1 MDSNDDNVYCL
12 DALTGDFVWSYLT
25 GGDVASSPA
34 VANGVVFVGSFDKNL
49 YALEASSGALLWSY
63 LTLDKVISSPAI
75 SDEAVYFGSYDHLV
89 YAVGS
94 SSKSP
99 CYDQSNDLITI
110 ILFVVAIVIIS
121 IATLVLL
128 RRTR

>member
-1 MDSNDDNVYCL
+1 M
-12 DALTGDFVWSYLT
+12 
-25 GGDVASSPA
+25 
-34 VANGVVFVGSFDKNL
+34 GSFDKNL

-99 CYDQSNDLITI
+99 HYDQSNNLIII

-121 IATLVLL
+121 ITTLVLL